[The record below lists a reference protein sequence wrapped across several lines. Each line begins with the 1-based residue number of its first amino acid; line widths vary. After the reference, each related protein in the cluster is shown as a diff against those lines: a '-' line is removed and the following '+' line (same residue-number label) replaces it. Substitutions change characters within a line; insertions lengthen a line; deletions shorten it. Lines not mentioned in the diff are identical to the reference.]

1 MPKRVLTG
9 TVVSDKGDKT
19 VVVRVERRVKHPLY
33 GKIIK
38 LSKKYHAHDSANE
51 FHSGEIVRIEECAP
65 ISKLK
70 TWTVIDRIGVAKVGT
85 VEIAEPDE
93 VAPETPAVEA
103 AEPAKEKAEKKP
115 AKKPAKKAKV
125 EDVADADA

>member
-38 LSKKYHAHDSANE
+38 LSKKYHAHDAANE
-51 FHSGEIVRIEECAP
+51 FRAGEIVRIEECAP
-65 ISKLK
+65 ISKMK
-70 TWTVIDRIGVAKVGT
+70 TWTVLDRIGTAKIGA
-85 VEIAEPDE
+85 VEIDEPE
-93 VAPETPAVEA
+93 MTAPTESQ
-103 AEPAKEKAEKKP
+103 PAKPAEEKAEKP
-115 AKKPAKKAKV
+115 AKKPSKKAKA
-125 EDVADADA
+125 EDVVEADA